1 MEVIILVKSSRV
13 KDQDKDSTSA
23 QLIRVNIRAVGLMVL
38 RKVKE
43 CFTMLMA
50 LYMKG
55 SSNKVNATVR
65 VK

>member
-1 MEVIILVKSSRV
+1 MEVTMLVKSLRV

-23 QLIRVNIRAVGLMVL
+23 QLIRVNIRVVGLMAL

-43 CFTMLMA
+43 CFTMPIA
-50 LYMKG
+50 LYMRE
-55 SSNKVNATVR
+55 SSNKANGTVR

>member
-1 MEVIILVKSSRV
+1 MEVTMLVKSSRV

-23 QLIRVNIRAVGLMVL
+23 QLIRVNIRVVGLMAL

-43 CFTMLMA
+43 CFTMLMD
-50 LYMKG
+50 LYMRDNSDKANG
-55 SSNKVNATVR
+55 TVR